1 MHMRAEDR
9 KSLRYSPQDKQI
21 Q

>member
-1 MHMRAEDR
+1 VGAEDM
-9 KSLRYSPQDKQI
+9 KSSRYSPQDKQI